1 MLVFSVT
8 CREGKSSV
16 RPGGIRPDYW
26 LSRGTAQS
34 EVTGL
39 KARGSSPILLL
50 SAYRKV

>member
-1 MLVFSVT
+1 MLAFSAT
-8 CREGKSSV
+8 YKEEKPGV